1 MTKQKTFLNW
11 SSGKDCAFALYQ
23 LLQEERTSV
32 EKLFTTVSK
41 STGRIGMHGLRETLL
56 RQQAQAIGLDLEVA
70 YLPENNSLDSYN
82 QVMHNAMQN
91 LIKEGYSHAAFGDIF
106 LEDLRMY
113 REEQLSKVGL
123 KGLFPLW
130 KNNTKEQLNQF
141 VAASFK
147 SVVVA
152 ASGEYFDKT
161 FPGTKIDEY
170 FLDKLPIG
178 VDPCGENG
186 EFHTFCYD
194 GPIFAN
200 EVKFKFGERKTS
212 TYPAPKGG
220 EISKFHFIDL
230 IPIS

>member
-1 MTKQKTFLNW
+1 MNNRKTFLNW
-11 SSGKDCAFALYQ
+11 SSGKDCAFTLYQ
-23 LLQEERTSV
+23 LHQEENTSV

-56 RQQAQAIGLDLEVA
+56 RQQARAIGLDLEVA
-70 YLPENNSLDSYN
+70 YLPENNDLESYN
-82 QVMHNAMQN
+82 RVMHHAMQK
-91 LIKEGYSHAAFGDIF
+91 LILEGFTHAAFGDIF
-106 LEDLRMY
+106 LEDLRKY

-123 KGLFPLW
+123 IGRFPLW
-130 KNNTKEQLNQF
+130 KKDTKEQLIEF
-141 VAASFK
+141 VKAGFK
-147 SVVVA
+147 SIVVA
-152 ASGEYFDKT
+152 ASGEYFDKD

-170 FLDKLPIG
+170 FLDKLPNG

-194 GPIFAN
+194 GPIFDQ
-200 EVKFKFGERKTS
+200 EVKFKLGERKTN

-220 EISKFHFIDL
+220 DISVFHFIDL